1 MVIPSTVSDNL
12 VHRVSVV
19 HQVHQV
25 QMVKWVPKVYL
36 VHLVP
41 LELTALKVPPVLRVN
56 LA

>member
-1 MVIPSTVSDNL
+1 MVIPSTVSDKL

-25 QMVKWVPKVYL
+25 QMVKWVPKVHL

-41 LELTALKVPPVLRVN
+41 LELTALKVPLALRVH